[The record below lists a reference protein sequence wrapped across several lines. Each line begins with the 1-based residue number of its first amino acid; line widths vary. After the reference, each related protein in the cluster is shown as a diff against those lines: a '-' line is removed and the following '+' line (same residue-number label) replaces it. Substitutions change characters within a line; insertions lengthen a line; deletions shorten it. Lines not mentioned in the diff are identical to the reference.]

1 MVNAVQMEAKNKT
14 EHVEDKNI
22 EVHFTNG
29 VGYWSEEIGH
39 EKIIDGSLIIASPA
53 EGSWDIKFEEG
64 DQPEKPEN
72 TFYEQDKVKRNQD
85 ISIYRHRMERKRLI
99 LNFKSNENRN
109 ETVKANLHLNFN

>member
-39 EKIIDGSLIIASPA
+39 RS
-53 EGSWDIKFEEG
+53 
-64 DQPEKPEN
+64 
-72 TFYEQDKVKRNQD
+72 
-85 ISIYRHRMERKRLI
+85 
-99 LNFKSNENRN
+99 
-109 ETVKANLHLNFN
+109 